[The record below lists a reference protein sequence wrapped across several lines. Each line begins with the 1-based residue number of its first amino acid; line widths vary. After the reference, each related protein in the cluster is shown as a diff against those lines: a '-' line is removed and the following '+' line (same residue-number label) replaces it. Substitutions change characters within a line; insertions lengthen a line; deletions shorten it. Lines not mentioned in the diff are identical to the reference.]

1 MRYRSTTAKYKCW
14 SVAVLRSEGSRVEG
28 RGKRQEEGV
37 DSKQYA
43 VGRIK
48 GKVCF
53 GFLLLDDPC
62 PLDFAQGKGFPQK
75 HKKLQK
81 LKKLEKLLNLVY

>member
-1 MRYRSTTAKYKCW
+1 
-14 SVAVLRSEGSRVEG
+14 VLRSEGSRGEG

-53 GFLLLDDPC
+53 GSLLLET
-62 PLDFAQGKGFPQK
+62 LVPQILLRDNGVLPK
-75 HKKLQK
+75 PGKLQA
-81 LKKLEKLLNLVY
+81 

>member
-1 MRYRSTTAKYKCW
+1 MWYRSATAKYKCC
-14 SVAVLRSEGSRVEG
+14 SAAVLRSEGSRVEG

-62 PLDFAQGKGFPQK
+62 PSDYAQEQGIS
-75 HKKLQK
+75 
-81 LKKLEKLLNLVY
+81 